1 MVGMNKEPIESDRW
15 PVEIGEQ
22 MAAVHRVY
30 SAVDTT
36 ADPRLLE
43 LLKLA
48 EEIRADCENPAH

>member
-48 EEIRADCENPAH
+48 EEIRENPAH

>member
-36 ADPRLLE
+36 ADLRLRE
-43 LLKLA
+43 LLA
-48 EEIRADCENPAH
+48 EEIRAYCENPAH

>member
-1 MVGMNKEPIESDRW
+1 MVGMNKESIESDRL
-15 PVEIGEQ
+15 PVEIGEH

-43 LLKLA
+43 LLA
-48 EEIRADCENPAH
+48 EEIRAYCENPAH